1 MARLGGDRE
10 APQLLVARI
19 AQPREQRMAASGAQR
34 LLGGPQRIAPARRA
48 HHRQMR
54 EIDSR
59 GSKRRRVRQVRR
71 RQPYDALARRGQ
83 AGERWQQQS
92 KLADALA
99 ATQDLG
105 ERARGPS
112 AAGKLRIQ
120 IGEARRH
127 GGRGPPRRRAAPNP
141 GLLQEIFQG
150 RHDTGILYSIRT
162 IASENRGQSPISV
175 NPTSRLA
182 VLPLCPDSP
191 G

>member
-1 MARLGGDRE
+1 
-10 APQLLVARI
+10 
-19 AQPREQRMAASGAQR
+19 
-34 LLGGPQRIAPARRA
+34 
-48 HHRQMR
+48 MR

-83 AGERWQQQS
+83 ASERWQQQS

-105 ERARGPS
+105 ELARGPS

-120 IGEARRH
+120 IGETRRH
-127 GGRGPPRRRAAPNP
+127 DGRGPPRRRAAPNP
-141 GLLQEIFQG
+141 GLLQEIFQD
-150 RHDTGILYSIRT
+150 RHDTGILYSIGT

-175 NPTSRLA
+175 NPTSRVERADMPRTWDCLRTLSHRRYSA
-182 VLPLCPDSP
+182 RFVKRRMAAIRSVAS
-191 G
+191 